1 MVVHRFPCWNSVLP
15 RVGFRGPVVV
25 SIGIAGA
32 FLAGVLSLISPCSA
46 LLLPAFFAY
55 AFRSLRHLAGKTF
68 VFFLGLCATLIP
80 VGMGLAAILNTYRDQ
95 AIVVGGWLIIGLGVY
110 VFFGGG
116 FSIPG
121 VSKLTSRTRGEGL
134 VPIFFLGAVYG
145 FAGFCAGPL
154 LGAVLTTAAV
164 SGSAGYGALI
174 MTFYAAGLALP
185 LFLLAVLW
193 DRFNLGS
200 ARWLRGRDV
209 CFGPVKTNSLSMIS
223 GVLFVVIGY
232 LFISSNGAAN
242 LPTLFDIDAQF
253 SAQNWA
259 REFSAK
265 ISDSWVLC
273 GICALG
279 ALVSGIKA
287 ARTRV

>member
-1 MVVHRFPCWNSVLP
+1 M
-15 RVGFRGPVVV
+15 V

-32 FLAGVLSLISPCSA
+32 FLAGILSLISPCSA

-55 AFRSLRHLAGKTF
+55 AFRSLRHLAAKTF
-68 VFFLGLCATLIP
+68 VFFLGLCATLVP
-80 VGMGLAAILNTYRDQ
+80 VGMGLAAVLNTYRDQ
-95 AIVVGGWLIIGLGVY
+95 VILIGGWLIILLGVY

-116 FSIPG
+116 FAIPG
-121 VSKLTSRTRGEGL
+121 VSKLTSRTRGEGK
-134 VPIFFLGAVYG
+134 VAIFFLGAVYG

-174 MTFYAAGLALP
+174 MAFYALGLAVP
-185 LFLLAVLW
+185 LFVLAWLW

-200 ARWLRGRDV
+200 AKWLRGRDIR
-209 CFGPVKTNSLSMIS
+209 FGPVNTNSLSMIS

-232 LFISSNGAAN
+232 LFIASHGTAN

-253 SAQNWA
+253 SVQNKA
-259 REFSAK
+259 KEFSST
-265 ISDSWVLC
+265 ISDAWVLC

-279 ALVSGIKA
+279 AVLTGIKA
-287 ARTRV
+287 ARTKF